1 VIIEIDGIGPVL
13 FEKSKFSKK
22 NLTIS
27 IKPASPVKVIIP
39 NRIPLR
45 EAKKFVNQKI
55 NWIRKNLDKL
65 SFLKENHK
73 KILKDVSSLTLKQ
86 QKLEL
91 IQRTREI
98 AEKYGFNYKSIS
110 IRNQK
115 TRWGSCTKD
124 NKINLNI
131 KLLRLPNDLINY
143 VILHE
148 LLHTH
153 IKNHS
158 KFFKT
163 ELNNLLDN
171 RQKSLNTRLKS
182 YHIGFIE

>member
-1 VIIEIDGIGPVL
+1 MIIDIKGVGPVL
-13 FEKSKFSKK
+13 FEKSKFPRK

-27 IKPASPVKVIIP
+27 IKPANPVKVIIP
-39 NRIPLR
+39 NRISLKNA
-45 EAKKFVNQKI
+45 EKFVNQKI
-55 NWIRKNLDKL
+55 GWIRKNLDKL
-65 SFLKENHK
+65 NFLKEKHRN
-73 KILKDVSSLTLKQ
+73 ILTNVSHLTLKQ
-86 QKLEL
+86 QKLQL
-91 IQRTREI
+91 KTRTSEI
-98 AEKYGFNYKSIS
+98 AEKYGFNYKNIS

-124 NKINLNI
+124 NKINLNV
-131 KLLRLPNDLINY
+131 KLLRLPDDLIDY

-158 KFFKT
+158 KFFKS
-163 ELNNLLDN
+163 ELNNLVEN
-171 RQKSLNTRLKS
+171 QRRSLNTRLKS

>member
-1 VIIEIDGIGPVL
+1 M
-13 FEKSKFSKK
+13 
-22 NLTIS
+22 
-27 IKPASPVKVIIP
+27 IP
-39 NRIPLR
+39 NRVSLKD
-45 EAKKFVNQKI
+45 AKKFVNQKI
-55 NWIRKNLDKL
+55 GWIRKNLDKL
-65 SFLKENHK
+65 NFLKEKHRN
-73 KILKDVSSLTLKQ
+73 ILKDVSDLTNRQ
-86 QKLEL
+86 QKLQL
-91 IQRTREI
+91 KARTLTI
-98 AEKYGFNYKSIS
+98 AEKYGFNYKNIS

-131 KLLRLPNDLINY
+131 KLLRLPDDLIDY

-158 KFFKT
+158 KFFKS
-163 ELNNLLDN
+163 ELNSLVGNQ
-171 RQKSLNTRLKS
+171 RRSLNARLKS